1 MIEIKRYRFRA
12 ANGKTT
18 DEHLTIEEGEAKY
31 PGWKPWLW
39 SLRVERIPEPTDP
52 VVPMPGC
59 VHTAATGGVRKP

>member
-31 PGWKPWLW
+31 PGWKPWVW
-39 SLRVERIPEPTDP
+39 SLVVERFREPSDP
-52 VVPMPGC
+52 PTPPPQNMNP
-59 VHTAATGGVRKP
+59 RFPPKLR